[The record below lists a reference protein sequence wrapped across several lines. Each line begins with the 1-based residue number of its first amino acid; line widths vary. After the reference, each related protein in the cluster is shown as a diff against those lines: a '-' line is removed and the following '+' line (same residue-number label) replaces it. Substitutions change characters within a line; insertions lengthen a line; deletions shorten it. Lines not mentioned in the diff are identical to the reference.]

1 MLGRVCSEDDESRSE
16 GLIEEYERKRISD
29 EQEAQALRNKMQR
42 DIIELRESYERER
55 EEWARRD
62 KQQRQGWS
70 T

>member
-1 MLGRVCSEDDESRSE
+1 M
-16 GLIEEYERKRISD
+16 IEEYERKRMSD